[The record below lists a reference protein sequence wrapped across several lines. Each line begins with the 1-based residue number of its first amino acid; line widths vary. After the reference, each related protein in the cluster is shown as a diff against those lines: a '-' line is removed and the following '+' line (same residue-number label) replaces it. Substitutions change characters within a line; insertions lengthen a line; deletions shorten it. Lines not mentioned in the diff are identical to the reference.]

1 MIEFRLYTFV
11 NFYLSSIQQGIQS
24 AHVLGDMSVKYR
36 APKYY
41 DDVAYHAAHE
51 DFWDWNENHKTL
63 ITLNGGA
70 NADIRDKYHRLNV
83 IAPKL
88 QRPAAFECFCED
100 VPSLDGIMTACGV
113 IVSSTIYDSVPQKNL
128 VFENANRF
136 NPEIND
142 AFYCVV
148 DGVIEHVFMP
158 ESADAELAR
167 MIKSCSLAR

>member
-41 DDVAYHAAHE
+41 QDAVYFGAHE

-83 IAPKL
+83 IANKL
-88 QRPAAFECFCED
+88 QRPVAFECFCED
-100 VPSLDGIMTACGV
+100 IKSLDGIMTACGV
-113 IVSSTIYDSVPQKNL
+113 IVSSPIYDSVPTKNL
-128 VFENANRF
+128 VFTNANGF
-136 NPEIND
+136 NPYIDD
-142 AFYCVV
+142 AFYHVV
-148 DGVIEHVFMP
+148 DGVIQSVFLP
-158 ESADAELAR
+158 DSPDAELAR
-167 MIKSCSLAR
+167 MIKSCPLAR